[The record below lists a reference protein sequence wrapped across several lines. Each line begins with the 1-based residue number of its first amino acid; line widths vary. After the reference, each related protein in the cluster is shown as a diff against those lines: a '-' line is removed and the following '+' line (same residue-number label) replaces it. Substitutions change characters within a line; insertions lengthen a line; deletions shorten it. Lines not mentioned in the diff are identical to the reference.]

1 MLSHRCIY
9 YNQLICITC
18 IMLSLLNILLFSFGI
33 FILYIGGYGRGG
45 GTLGSDAK
53 PHLIWVYG
61 YTKPTFAV
69 AGGGGPRVHS
79 LKAGNKI
86 F

>member
-1 MLSHRCIY
+1 MLSYRCIY

-18 IMLSLLNILLFSFGI
+18 IMLSLLNILLFNFE
-33 FILYIGGYGRGG
+33 ILFLTLVVMVGVG

-69 AGGGGPRVHS
+69 AGGGDHGYTV
-79 LKAGNKI
+79 
-86 F
+86 